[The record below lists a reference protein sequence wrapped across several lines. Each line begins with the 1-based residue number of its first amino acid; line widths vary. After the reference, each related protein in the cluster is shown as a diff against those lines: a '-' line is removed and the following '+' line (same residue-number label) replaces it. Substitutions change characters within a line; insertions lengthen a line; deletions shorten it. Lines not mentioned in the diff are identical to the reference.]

1 MLKAFAPSRCA
12 LSVRTP
18 NWLPVPAVVQRA
30 KRVAG
35 IRRADEGACVHTRP
49 RHAGSAAIGPTAWFR
64 ICVAEQAR
72 DILQQCLLEVT

>member
-35 IRRADEGACVHTRP
+35 IRRADEGACAYARP
-49 RHAGSAAIGPTAWFR
+49 RHTGRAATSPTACSSLGHDR
-64 ICVAEQAR
+64 S
-72 DILQQCLLEVT
+72 